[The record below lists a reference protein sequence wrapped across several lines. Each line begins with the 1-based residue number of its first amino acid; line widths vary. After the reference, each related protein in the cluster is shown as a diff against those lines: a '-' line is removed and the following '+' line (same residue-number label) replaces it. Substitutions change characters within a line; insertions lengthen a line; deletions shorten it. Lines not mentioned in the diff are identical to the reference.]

1 MPMTE
6 DLSVFFDVT
15 EHATRAVL
23 DNVEVAGIFDHGYGV
38 ELGVMGV
45 REPAFTLPTAQCT
58 RVHNGSALR
67 LVDGLHAGARYV
79 VTTPEPDG
87 TGITVLRLQQA

>member
-1 MPMTE
+1 MTE

-23 DNVEVAGIFDHGYGV
+23 DNVEVAGIFDNGYGR
-38 ELGVMGV
+38 ELGVVGV
-45 REPAFTLPTAQCT
+45 LEPAFTLPSAQCT
-58 RVHNGSALR
+58 RVHEGSSLR
-67 LVDGLHAGARYV
+67 IVDGAHAGRRYV

-87 TGITVLRLQQA
+87 TGVTVLRLQKA